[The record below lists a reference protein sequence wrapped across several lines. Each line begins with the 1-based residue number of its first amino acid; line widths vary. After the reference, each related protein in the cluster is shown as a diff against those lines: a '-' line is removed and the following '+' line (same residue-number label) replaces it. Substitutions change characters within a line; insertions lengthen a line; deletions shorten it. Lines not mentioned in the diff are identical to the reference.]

1 MREVILKY
9 IFLVL
14 ALLIPKFLLPQ
25 SAFALT
31 DNQLLGIMD
40 STSDAALE
48 GSLAGLILAYEMYDL
63 QDHSDETIT
72 QKIKQIRWQYPV
84 IGAGFCVILAA
95 QADYITCVLMN
106 KLDNY
111 YNPRNL

>member
-1 MREVILKY
+1 MKY
-9 IFLVL
+9 IFLL
-14 ALLIPKFLLPQ
+14 SALLIPQFSSPQ

-31 DNQLLGIMD
+31 DSQLLGIMD
-40 STSDAALE
+40 STSDAAFE
-48 GSLAGLILAYEMYDL
+48 GGMAGLILAYEMYDL
-63 QDHSDETIT
+63 QDHSEETIT

-84 IGAGFCVILAA
+84 IGAGLCVILAA

-111 YNPRNL
+111 YNPRNS